1 MPLLASQPLAVPSR
15 FLAEQGPLVALQLGE
30 PLWALGKMRDVFTLC
45 AEISIIVDA
54 QQTQNKH
61 SLEAQKRELY
71 EKLAKIVLRR
81 TPHAP
86 LIRALDDLGLSSWF
100 PSIIAD
106 LTGTPRAASADSPLP
121 LKDYLQHLGVL
132 NQTIVMASQLRE
144 DMHLSNHKYIAH
156 QIALL
161 YQCLN
166 GIRTGVETFKK
177 RIESRFE
184 EIKAVTEQSQC
195 PQLSESQKQWLLD
208 LCADVIVAANKLPS
222 GMLKKVEPNIVP
234 ISELDKANKL
244 FSAPLQA
251 LQEESQNVDRPPAP
265 YAVLRGHVSDVT
277 SVSFDP
283 ASSQNLVSGS
293 SDGTLRLWNLAVRRT
308 AATASLP
315 AGSRVLST
323 AYVAPGSFVSQEN
336 DGTLRCWMLA
346 NGHNSFIAAP
356 AQEKNKI
363 VVYDMNRGTLVQS
376 FTLQPSCGM
385 AMALALAC
393 KPGTAE
399 PLCFIG
405 SEDGTS
411 QFWLYLR
418 ACVEMASK
426 SLQEGQRTS
435 FPSSFLTI
443 ENLLL

>member
-244 FSAPLQA
+244 FSGL
-251 LQEESQNVDRPPAP
+251 LREIKERSQPPSRPCK
-265 YAVLRGHVSDVT
+265 
-277 SVSFDP
+277 
-283 ASSQNLVSGS
+283 NLVSGS